1 MAGRVKPGYTREFSG
16 IPEKYPERA
25 RRYGAL
31 SHHGVLKYA
40 RRTMCTRYKC
50 QKAATAEREKR
61 IADGGG
67 DDAVV
72 PTYCFEIK
80 EVIGMRFA
88 DPERLVGKKRRNE
101 LAAAETSLCYLTRG
115 KFGEDQNDDGFID
128 TRWAELEELYDNCGK
143 QNLNRALKAYRTA
156 EKKAADEAIVGF
168 EEDDEQEAA

>member
-1 MAGRVKPGYTREFSG
+1 MAP
-16 IPEKYPERA
+16 YPTGTCA
-25 RRYGAL
+25 NCTN
-31 SHHGVLKYA
+31 HGVLKYA

-50 QKAATAEREKR
+50 QKAATAERVAR
-61 IADGGG
+61 LADGGG

-101 LAAAETSLCYLTRG
+101 LATAETSLCYLTRG

-128 TRWAELEELYDNCGK
+128 TRWVELEELYDNCGK

-156 EKKAADEAIVGF
+156 EKKAAEEAIVGF
-168 EEDDEQEAA
+168 EEESD

>member
-31 SHHGVLKYA
+31 SHRHVRQLHQPRCA
-40 RRTMCTRYKC
+40 HVCAPPHVSRYKC
-50 QKAATAEREKR
+50 QKAATAERVAR
-61 IADGGG
+61 LADGGG

-128 TRWAELEELYDNCGK
+128 TRWVELEELYDNCGK

-156 EKKAADEAIVGF
+156 EKGGGRSHCRL
-168 EEDDEQEAA
+168 

>member
-31 SHHGVLKYA
+31 SHRHVRQNCINHGVLKYA

-88 DPERLVGKKRRNE
+88 DPERLVARRE
-101 LAAAETSLCYLTRG
+101 
-115 KFGEDQNDDGFID
+115 
-128 TRWAELEELYDNCGK
+128 
-143 QNLNRALKAYRTA
+143 
-156 EKKAADEAIVGF
+156 
-168 EEDDEQEAA
+168 EAAQ

>member
-1 MAGRVKPGYTREFSG
+1 MCVSQK
-16 IPEKYPERA
+16 KYPERA

-31 SHHGVLKYA
+31 SHTGTCANCTNHGVLKYA

-50 QKAATAEREKR
+50 QKAATAERVAR
-61 IADGGG
+61 LADGGG

-101 LAAAETSLCYLTRG
+101 LAAAETSLCYLTRAASL
-115 KFGEDQNDDGFID
+115 ER
-128 TRWAELEELYDNCGK
+128 TRMTTASLI
-143 QNLNRALKAYRTA
+143 RAGSSSRSCTTTAASRT
-156 EKKAADEAIVGF
+156 
-168 EEDDEQEAA
+168 

>member
-1 MAGRVKPGYTREFSG
+1 MDRPWEPFD
-16 IPEKYPERA
+16 RA
-25 RRYGAL
+25 RR
-31 SHHGVLKYA
+31 VLRGRDDLVGWKS
-40 RRTMCTRYKC
+40 
-50 QKAATAEREKR
+50 
-61 IADGGG
+61 ADLPSVG

-128 TRWAELEELYDNCGK
+128 TRWVELEELYDNCGK

-168 EEDDEQEAA
+168 EEDDE